1 MEVEKIVTV
10 ENGGGEEDC
19 DCISEVKFVQ
29 LWNKLMM
36 INFSDNS
43 LKEECLSDQR
53 FIDLVMKNLKSN
65 YSAIQD
71 K

>member
-1 MEVEKIVTV
+1 MEKIVEVEKFIEV
-10 ENGGGEEDC
+10 GGGGGDEDC

-43 LKEECLSDQR
+43 LKEECLSD
-53 FIDLVMKNLKSN
+53 
-65 YSAIQD
+65 
-71 K
+71 